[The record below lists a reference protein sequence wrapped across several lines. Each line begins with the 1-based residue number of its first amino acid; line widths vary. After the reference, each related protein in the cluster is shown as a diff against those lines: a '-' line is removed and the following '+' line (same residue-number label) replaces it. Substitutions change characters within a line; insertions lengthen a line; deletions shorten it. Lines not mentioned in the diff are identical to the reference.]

1 MSRSQIMRIAP
12 QDVRPGMI
20 IRVHQK
26 IREVTPK
33 GQEKER
39 IQMFE
44 GSVLKVHGAGIQRT
58 MTVRKVSGGIGVEKI
73 FPLQLPTL
81 DKIELVQQMKVRR
94 AVLSFLRRSKKRLK
108 EIDPTVS
115 EYKEPVQAE
124 APVAE
129 EEPTD
134 VVEQAGPEATT
145 ETVEEAPAEP
155 SQEVKEESKEAGE

>member
-1 MSRSQIMRIAP
+1 MRIAP